1 MSQRATVSL
10 TRELGFAIIR
20 RQRWLTPERSRE
32 LMKAIEGATFDNKR
46 KLNYA
51 TIDKVP
57 GILQRLREAEFSVEC
72 DEDLMKA
79 ISEHETRTW
88 IDIRAAKERA
98 MKVDE
103 ELGKITDRI
112 TGKPLH
118 LFPFQQTGIVWLATR
133 YGGILGDE
141 QGLGKEQPVSEPV
154 LTPSGWKL
162 LGEVRVGD
170 EVFGAD
176 GLPTRV
182 TGVFPQGKKKVYRVE
197 MNDGAWTRC
206 GEEHL
211 WEVQTQRDRM
221 MGRSRVLSLK
231 QIMEKGLTKDD
242 GTRFKVP
249 LVSPL
254 LFDKKEVPLDPY
266 LLGALIANA
275 HLGSS
280 VEHSG
285 DTQQRKALKPYLL
298 GTKLVGRD
306 DCTFRLATKP
316 GRPNPVVRAIRSLGL
331 SKTLSY
337 NKFVPK
343 DYLLGSKEQRLALL
357 QGLMDNDGTIS
368 ADGMAVE
375 YNTTSPQLADDVL
388 FLVRSLGGSAWMSK
402 RVPTFVDKT
411 GKKRK
416 GRVDHRIRMA
426 LPKEI
431 VPFRIPRK
439 RSRYVPRTKY
449 PASHGI
455 SKVILEPQKEESVCI
470 RVEHPRHLYVTRD
483 LILTHNTLSTLAAL
497 PANSRVVVVCP
508 AVVKGVWKRE
518 IQQKRSHLRAT
529 VLEGKRA
536 FVGWP
541 KPGEVWLL
549 NPEIMP
555 ETHTKECLAK
565 RKDKKT
571 TLPGRHRLEC
581 EIAKR
586 SWVIGVVPEAQ
597 PKKAIEAMACK
608 GCLTPAIE
616 AKRCDG
622 CLPITENVP
631 EDMVLVYDE
640 AHMFKNLKAQRTIK
654 ARSLARAVRRVGG
667 RVWLLTGT
675 PLLNRP
681 EEMWALSDVALVAEE
696 AFGSYD
702 QFVKLLGGR
711 PADGGYG
718 WVWEGDPETAQVAE
732 RIERIMLRRRRVDV
746 MPELPRKTFQIVPV
760 EVDREALAAC
770 DAALAEYGGVDRIA
784 DMLDSKIEFKSISRI
799 REALAKA
806 KVPAMLSLI
815 EEYEESGEPVVVAS
829 AHRAPIDALATR
841 PGWRVITGDINASQR
856 TEIEDAFQRGELKG
870 VGCTIQSAGVGI
882 TLTRACHMIRVDSA
896 WSPGI
901 NAQMDDRI
909 CRIGQ
914 TRPVLIRILAANHPL
929 DERVEE
935 TLARKQ
941 HLIEST
947 IDAAAQPPP
956 PAEGGEAEDI

>member
-141 QGLGKEQPVSEPV
+141 QGLGK
-154 LTPSGWKL
+154 
-162 LGEVRVGD
+162 
-170 EVFGAD
+170 
-176 GLPTRV
+176 
-182 TGVFPQGKKKVYRVE
+182 
-197 MNDGAWTRC
+197 
-206 GEEHL
+206 
-211 WEVQTQRDRM
+211 
-221 MGRSRVLSLK
+221 
-231 QIMEKGLTKDD
+231 
-242 GTRFKVP
+242 
-249 LVSPL
+249 
-254 LFDKKEVPLDPY
+254 
-266 LLGALIANA
+266 
-275 HLGSS
+275 
-280 VEHSG
+280 
-285 DTQQRKALKPYLL
+285 
-298 GTKLVGRD
+298 
-306 DCTFRLATKP
+306 
-316 GRPNPVVRAIRSLGL
+316 
-331 SKTLSY
+331 
-337 NKFVPK
+337 
-343 DYLLGSKEQRLALL
+343 
-357 QGLMDNDGTIS
+357 
-368 ADGMAVE
+368 
-375 YNTTSPQLADDVL
+375 
-388 FLVRSLGGSAWMSK
+388 
-402 RVPTFVDKT
+402 
-411 GKKRK
+411 
-416 GRVDHRIRMA
+416 
-426 LPKEI
+426 
-431 VPFRIPRK
+431 
-439 RSRYVPRTKY
+439 
-449 PASHGI
+449 
-455 SKVILEPQKEESVCI
+455 
-470 RVEHPRHLYVTRD
+470 
-483 LILTHNTLSTLAAL
+483 TLSTLAAL

-555 ETHTKECLAK
+555 ETHTKECLTK